1 MGALSDI
8 LFNIRHPVGLL
19 CLISHYQYWC
29 NSTRMMIISM
39 SGLSDP
45 IFSVR
50 SLILAMAGWGGEVF
64 TAYSHWWF
72 VPLLSCH
79 LGAILGAGVYL
90 LLVELHWPRQ
100 EPLQHP
106 QHQHHSQAS
115 PEVEDENKVNTKLPS
130 LTRPGFGSNFL
141 NVSRK
146 FASMPV
152 TERCR
157 YFISY

>member
-1 MGALSDI
+1 MSALSDI
-8 LFNIRHPVGLL
+8 LFNIRHPVRLL

-29 NSTRMMIISM
+29 NSTEDEDNINVWVVGSN
-39 SGLSDP
+39 SLSP
-45 IFSVR
+45 
-50 SLILAMAGWGGEVF
+50 LILAMAGWGGEVF

-100 EPLQHP
+100 EPLQYP
-106 QHQHHSQAS
+106 QQQHHSQAS
-115 PEVEDENKVNTKLPS
+115 HEVEDEKKVNTKLPS